1 MIRSIRHKGLRR
13 FFASAGED
21 ISGIV
26 PAHREKLLDRLAKL
40 DAAIDVSDMDVPGW
54 RLHPLKGRLKGR
66 YSVNVSGNWRLT
78 FEFSDGD
85 ARLVDYEDYH

>member
-1 MIRSIRHKGLRR
+1 
-13 FFASAGED
+13 
-21 ISGIV
+21 
-26 PAHREKLLDRLAKL
+26 LLDRLAKL